1 MIADDL
7 QKLKEDIKAFNES
20 DAAEE
25 PGNQLNRE
33 RKANDGLA
41 KIDALLKRAEPFD
54 EPDEELSDLLKVL
67 KDRKDALTKMGE
79 KLQESGGGGGG
90 GGWFKGGRRKTRSS
104 RRRKSRKSKSRK
116 NRRH

>member
-1 MIADDL
+1 MSADDL
-7 QKLKEDIKAFNES
+7 QKLKNDIRAFNKS
-20 DAAEE
+20 DAGEE

-33 RKANDGLA
+33 SKAKDGLA
-41 KIDALLKRAEPFD
+41 KIDVLLKRAEPFD
-54 EPDEELSDLLKVL
+54 EPDEELSELLEVL
-67 KDRKDALTKMGE
+67 NATKETLISRGG
-79 KLQESGGGGGG
+79 KLPESGG